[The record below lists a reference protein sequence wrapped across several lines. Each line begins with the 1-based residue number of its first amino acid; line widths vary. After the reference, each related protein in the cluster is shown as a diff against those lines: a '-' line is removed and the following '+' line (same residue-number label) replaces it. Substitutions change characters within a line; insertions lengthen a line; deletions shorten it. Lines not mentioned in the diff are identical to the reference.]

1 MKEKKHAEETKSYYF
16 LLGGALLGIFFF
28 VAIGAA
34 GLIDLIK

>member
-1 MKEKKHAEETKSYYF
+1 MKDKKHAEETKSYYF
-16 LLGGALLGIFFF
+16 FLGGALLGIIFF